1 MNRVRTALTSVLLA
15 AYGLLAM
22 PVGALAGTV
31 DSERNPMRGTRPF
44 MILVPVVIV
53 ALIAFAVTTNRRNK
67 K

>member
-1 MNRVRTALTSVLLA
+1 MDRVRVILTSVILA

-22 PVGALAGTV
+22 PVAAFAGPV
-31 DSERNPMRGTRPF
+31 DSERNPVRGTRPF

-53 ALIAFAVTTNRRNK
+53 ALIGFAVAINRRNK